1 VRKARVFISCGQL
14 AEREKK
20 IGLAVENYFKNE
32 RRFETYFAERVHS
45 PDGLT
50 ENIFQHLRE
59 SEYFIFIDFK
69 RNSIGIK
76 KFRGSLFVNQE
87 IAIAS
92 FLKLKGLGF
101 VEKGI
106 KREGILNYQIY
117 NAFPFKNETEI
128 LQILKKETQ
137 DWDPDS
143 VNELQLLFD
152 PSNTTRNITLSN
164 TPGNPLSDWYHI
176 EVWNRNKIKHAFAC
190 SAYVSKIIDV
200 GSGMVINTP
209 TIELV
214 WSGIGDIAINIMA
227 DGKRELDAFFV
238 THNNGLIHFNQ
249 RALSTSN
256 PKYRLPDLPQ
266 GEYLITYTIISD
278 NFLLASKE
286 FRIIHRGSHAAIN
299 FQEEEEVAAPLE
311 NNEKTP
317 RL

>member
-1 VRKARVFISCGQL
+1 MVFISCGQ
-14 AEREKK
+14 AVQHEKD
-20 IGLAVENYFKNE
+20 IGLTVEDYFKNV
-32 RRFETYFAERVHS
+32 RHFETYFAERVHS
-45 PDGLT
+45 SDGLT
-50 ENIFQHLRE
+50 ENIFNHLRK

-69 RNSIGIK
+69 REKIK
-76 KFRGSLFVNQE
+76 KREWRGSLFVNQE
-87 IAIAS
+87 IAIAT
-92 FLKLKGLGF
+92 FLKLQGLGF
-101 VEKGI
+101 IEKGV
-106 KREGILNYQIY
+106 KREGILNYHLY
-117 NAFPFKNETEI
+117 NAFPFEDKAEI
-128 LQILKKETQ
+128 LKILAEETKN
-137 DWDPDS
+137 WDNES

-176 EVWNRNKIKHAFAC
+176 EVWNRNKTKHAFAC
-190 SAYVSKIIDV
+190 SAYVTKIIDV
-200 GSGMVINTP
+200 GNGMVINTP

-238 THNNGLIHFNQ
+238 THNDGLIHFNQ

-299 FQEEEEVAAPLE
+299 FQEEEEVAATPE
-311 NNEKTP
+311 NNEKTS
-317 RL
+317 RF